1 MLGGGLNAFI
11 AAQGFSMAAM
21 VTTLIGAGC
30 NILLDPLMIFT
41 WKIGVRGAA
50 LATVI
55 SQLLSAVWVLLF
67 FLRGRGWLRLR
78 RETLRV
84 EMQLMLPALAIGFSS
99 FVMQATECLQNIAFN
114 ASLQRYGGD
123 LAVGAFSIAS
133 SVLKTVALVLAGFT
147 QGGQPIVSYN
157 YGSGDLGRVRQAAY
171 RMVLVSALI
180 GAGSSLL
187 CELLPEQIVKLFNDS
202 PGLVEFTARALR
214 IYMIGIL
221 FLGIQHGS
229 QHVLVALGQTKLSLF
244 LAALRKLFL
253 LIPLIYLLP
262 LLMED
267 AVTAILIAEPISD
280 TIAGAVSGIL
290 FAIRFR
296 KLMRAKGREIRC
308 ESSARSR

>member
-1 MLGGGLNAFI
+1 
-11 AAQGFSMAAM
+11 
-21 VTTLIGAGC
+21 
-30 NILLDPLMIFT
+30 
-41 WKIGVRGAA
+41 
-50 LATVI
+50 
-55 SQLLSAVWVLLF
+55 
-67 FLRGRGWLRLR
+67 
-78 RETLRV
+78 
-84 EMQLMLPALAIGFSS
+84 
-99 FVMQATECLQNIAFN
+99 
-114 ASLQRYGGD
+114 
-123 LAVGAFSIAS
+123 
-133 SVLKTVALVLAGFT
+133 
-147 QGGQPIVSYN
+147 
-157 YGSGDLGRVRQAAY
+157 
-171 RMVLVSALI
+171 
-180 GAGSSLL
+180 
-187 CELLPEQIVKLFNDS
+187 
-202 PGLVEFTARALR
+202 
-214 IYMIGIL
+214 MIGIL